1 MDKLVN
7 LTTQDGVAVITIDN
21 PPVNA
26 LSPGVPEGL
35 VEALDAA
42 EKDPSARA
50 IVIIGGGR
58 TFIAGADI
66 KELELAA
73 SGRGSGPPELH
84 GILARIEDSSKPV
97 VMAIHGTALGGGN
110 EVAMAGHY
118 RVAVPDAQIGQ
129 PEVNLGI
136 IPGAEGTQ
144 RLPRLVG
151 VAAAVDLCVSGKPIR
166 APEAL
171 KIGLIDRVIEGD
183 LLAGAVAFAR
193 EIADKGGAL
202 RKTREL
208 SDKLGSEFVDASIF
222 AAGRDQARNTR
233 RNMIAPLM
241 AVDAIEAAATLPF
254 DEGCKR
260 ERELFEECIAS
271 DQARALIH
279 AFFAERAV
287 AKIPDI
293 PKDTAVYNIRQAGI
307 VGAGTM
313 GGGIAMACANAG
325 ISVLLKEVEQT
336 ALDRGL
342 ATIRKNYENSVKK
355 GRFSQEVMDQR
366 MALIHP
372 QLTYDGFEQADLII
386 EAAFESMELKKRI
399 FGEIDKIAK
408 SDCVLASNTSTLDID
423 QIASVTSRPHMVIG
437 LHFFSPANVMRLV
450 EIVRGKATSKE
461 VVATALALAKKLG
474 KVGVVVG
481 NCRGFVGN
489 RMMLPYMREAQLLVE
504 EGATPEQVDR
514 ALTNF
519 GMAMGIFAVD
529 DMGGI
534 DLAWRVRQEYK
545 HLEKPGVRMPMV
557 LEKLFHL
564 GRYGQK
570 TGAGWYRYDE
580 NRKPIA
586 DPEVHA
592 LIEKTAQEGGIPRR
606 RISDIEIIERCIY
619 IMINEGAR
627 ILEEGYAL
635 RAADIDV
642 IYLTG
647 YGFPAYRGGPMWYA
661 DTVGLKQVRDRT
673 AEFHEKHGEFWEPA
687 RLLNKLADEGATF
700 AAWDTKRDAAREQ
713 APALV

>member
-7 LTTQDGVAVITIDN
+7 LATQEGVAVITINN

-42 EKDPSARA
+42 EKDPLARA
-50 IVIIGGGR
+50 IVIIGGGK

-73 SGRGSGPPELH
+73 SGRGSGPPEFH
-84 GILARIEDSSKPV
+84 GILARIEDASKPV

-118 RVAVPDAQIGQ
+118 RVAVADAQIGQ

-171 KIGLIDRVIEGD
+171 KLGLIDRVIEGD
-183 LLAGAVAFAR
+183 LLAGAMAFAR

-222 AAGRDQARNTR
+222 VAGRDQARKAR
-233 RNMIAPLM
+233 RNMIAPLKV
-241 AVDAIEAAATLPF
+241 VDAIEAAATLPF
-254 DEGCKR
+254 DEGCKK
-260 ERELFEECIAS
+260 EREIFEECIAS

-293 PKDTAVYNIRQAGI
+293 PKDTAVYHIRQAAI
-307 VGAGTM
+307 IGAGTM

-325 ISVLLKEVEQT
+325 ISVLLKEVEQA

-355 GRFSQEVMDQR
+355 GRFSQTVLEQR
-366 MALIHP
+366 MALIRP
-372 QLTYDGFEQADLII
+372 QLTYEGFEQADLII
-386 EAAFESMELKKRI
+386 EAAFESMELKKSI

-423 QIASVTSRPHMVIG
+423 EIASVTSRPQMVIG

-450 EIVRGKATSKE
+450 EIVRGKATGRE

-481 NCRGFVGN
+481 NCWGFVGN
-489 RMMLPYMREAQLLVE
+489 RMMLPYMREAQFLVE

-534 DLAWRVRQEYK
+534 DVQWRVREERK
-545 HLEKPGVRMPMV
+545 HVEKPGLRSPLV
-557 LEKLFHL
+557 LAKLFHS
-564 GRYGQK
+564 GRLGQK

-592 LIEKTAQEGGIPRR
+592 LIEKTAREGGIARR
-606 RISDIEIIERCIY
+606 HISDEEIIERCIY
-619 IMINEGAR
+619 IMINEGAK

-661 DTVGLKQVRDRT
+661 DTAGLKQVCDRIR
-673 AEFHEKHGEFWEPA
+673 EFHEKHGEFWEPA
-687 RLLNKLADEGATF
+687 PLLAKLADQRETF

>member
-7 LTTQDGVAVITIDN
+7 LATQEGVAVITINN

-42 EKDPSARA
+42 EKDRSARA
-50 IVIIGGGR
+50 IVIIGGGK

-73 SGRGSGPPELH
+73 AGRGSGPPEFH
-84 GILARIEDSSKPV
+84 GILARIEDASKPV

-118 RVAVPDAQIGQ
+118 RVAVADAQIGQ

-151 VAAAVDLCVSGKPIR
+151 VAAAIDLCVSGKPIR

-171 KIGLIDRVIEGD
+171 KLGLIDRVIEGD

-193 EIADKGGAL
+193 EIAAQGGAL

-222 AAGRDQARNTR
+222 AAGRDQARKTR
-233 RNMIAPLM
+233 RNMIAPLL

-254 DEGCKR
+254 DEGCKK
-260 ERELFEECIAS
+260 EREIFEECIAS

-293 PKDTAVYNIRQAGI
+293 PKDTAVYNIRQAAI
-307 VGAGTM
+307 IGAGTM

-325 ISVLLKEVEQT
+325 ISVLLKEVEQA

-355 GRFSQEVMDQR
+355 GRFSQAVMDQR

-372 QLTYDGFEQADLII
+372 QLTYDGFEQTDLII

-423 QIASVTSRPHMVIG
+423 EIASATSRPHMVIG

-450 EIVRGKATSKE
+450 EIVRGKATSRE

-489 RMMLPYMREAQLLVE
+489 RMMLPYMREAQFLVE

-545 HLEKPGVRMPMV
+545 HLEKPGVRMPVV

-586 DPEVHA
+586 DTEVHA
-592 LIEKTAQEGGIPRR
+592 LIEKTAHEAGIPRR
-606 RISDIEIIERCIY
+606 HISDAEIIERSIY
-619 IMINEGAR
+619 IMINEGAK

-661 DTVGLKQVRDRT
+661 DTVGLKQVRDRIR
-673 AEFHEKHGEFWEPA
+673 EFHEKHGEFWEPA
-687 RLLNKLADEGATF
+687 PLLAKLADQGGTF
-700 AAWDTKRDAAREQ
+700 ADYDAAREH
-713 APALV
+713 ALAVA